1 MEKKPT
7 STLAN
12 ISKSQLK
19 NLNKVYQVEP
29 IRDENRIDEI
39 ISIFIGGN
47 LSSIKSILESN
58 QIINFK
64 DSIGQTLIQLI
75 MVNTIIHNGTTYVLF
90 LKESFLMF

>member
-64 DSIGQTLIQLI
+64 DSIGQTLIHAILR
-75 MVNTIIHNGTTYVLF
+75 N
-90 LKESFLMF
+90 ESDDIDENDIKLDKKFSIYF